1 MRIWS
6 HIAASALSIAAMEGR
21 CCRSNDQALKRRV
34 HNGPDISISWFGK
47 FPWTSFMI
55 LPRGVAGNG
64 GLDVN
69 IYKCKCGKST
79 KRNPNTHIP
88 TVYTQLTKAYT
99 SILGVVK
106 KIGELTWGISS
117 SGALNIQPDGTG
129 HASPYLSLDKRA
141 FNPISLMHGRPS
153 SVIMILDWGGDEHC
167 SRTRIIESNSQVRYY
182 HALHP

>member
-21 CCRSNDQALKRRV
+21 CWGLNDQALKRRV
-34 HNGPDISISWFGK
+34 HNGPDISIGWFGK

-55 LPRGVAGNG
+55 LPHGVAGNG

-69 IYKCKCGKST
+69 IYECKCGRSA
-79 KRNPNTHIP
+79 KRNPNTYIR
-88 TVYTQLTKAYT
+88 TVYTQLAKAYT
-99 SILGVVK
+99 SILGVIK

-117 SGALNIQPDGTG
+117 SGALNIQPDGMG

-141 FNPISLMHGRPS
+141 FSPISLMHGRPS

-167 SRTRIIESNSQVRYY
+167 SRTRIIKSNSQVRYY
-182 HALHP
+182 HAPHP